1 MVSELQ
7 RIRAVCARGPLV
19 SLPYW
24 LCQPACY
31 HTHTHRGGIARKA
44 KKKIKKMNERT
55 NAQQFQTTSRGND
68 REPHSSTL
76 EMEISQLARL
86 AARATTGTDEAPFFV
101 GTSRKKHT
109 LIHAHHQYQHRS
121 SAGGAENPCEPRS
134 SSSGSGGGEQK
145 QPETKANRAAYALTI
160 HGKEGNSLAEL
171 PQYMGR
177 LVLRRSLPS
186 SCSSHSLRDAML
198 QAYDVRLPH
207 P

>member
-31 HTHTHRGGIARKA
+31 HTRTHRGGIARKA
-44 KKKIKKMNERT
+44 KKKKKMNERT
-55 NAQQFQTTSRGND
+55 HNIFKQPRVGTTASRTRAHWKWRSPSWPGWLL
-68 REPHSSTL
+68 EPRQAPTKPPFL
-76 EMEISQLARL
+76 LAR
-86 AARATTGTDEAPFFV
+86 RG
-101 GTSRKKHT
+101 KKHT

-121 SAGGAENPCEPRS
+121 SAGGAENPCEPRC

>member
-1 MVSELQ
+1 MVFELQ
-7 RIRAVCARGPLV
+7 RIRAVCGCGPLV

-44 KKKIKKMNERT
+44 KKKMNERT
-55 NAQQFQTTSRGND
+55 HNIFKQPR
-68 REPHSSTL
+68 
-76 EMEISQLARL
+76 
-86 AARATTGTDEAPFFV
+86 V
-101 GTSRKKHT
+101 GTTASRTRAHWKWRSPSWPGWLLEPRQAPTKPPFCWHAEEKHT
-109 LIHAHHQYQHRS
+109 LIHTRHQYQHRS
-121 SAGGAENPCEPRS
+121 SGGGGGGAENPCEPRS
-134 SSSGSGGGEQK
+134 SGGGEQK
-145 QPETKANRAAYALTI
+145 QPETKPNRAAYALTI